1 MGGCATKPKELKNEA
16 PPPEPAPAK
25 EEAGGTV
32 SETKEVVVAEEV
44 KTVEGDTVF
53 CKHKEIVD
61 DDDSLDDH
69 PNKRRSLSNLFKEL
83 ELWNVRDVAR
93 ICVFLNELQGFVEWG
108 CFNEG
113 KDSTESD
120 PAKQDEPLVNL
131 KPTDIPETKPHESG
145 KTETPVEQMPR
156 ELVVEVPV
164 GAKAEKA
171 VEVAPT
177 TGTLAEK
184 AIESPAVLEMKKPEE
199 KKIVEVKPDAE
210 TQNPETPMEKIVVEE
225 KPATV
230 TEKPEITKEKETKAD
245 N

>member
-69 PNKRRSLSNLFKEL
+69 PNKRRSLSNLFKE
-83 ELWNVRDVAR
+83 
-93 ICVFLNELQGFVEWG
+93 
-108 CFNEG
+108 NEG
-113 KDSTESD
+113 KDSTEPD
-120 PAKQDEPLVNL
+120 PAKQDEPSVNL

-184 AIESPAVLEMKKPEE
+184 TIESPEVLEMKKPEE
-199 KKIVEVKPDAE
+199 HKIVKVKPDAE
-210 TQNPETPMEKIVVEE
+210 TQNPETLMEKIVVEE

-230 TEKPEITKEKETKAD
+230 TEKPEITEGKETKAD

>member
-69 PNKRRSLSNLFKEL
+69 PNKRRSLSNLFKE
-83 ELWNVRDVAR
+83 
-93 ICVFLNELQGFVEWG
+93 
-108 CFNEG
+108 NEG

-120 PAKQDEPLVNL
+120 PAKQDEPSVNL

-199 KKIVEVKPDAE
+199 KKIAEVKPDAE
-210 TQNPETPMEKIVVEE
+210 TQNPETTMEKIVVEE

-230 TEKPEITKEKETKAD
+230 TEKPEITEEKETKAD

>member
-16 PPPEPAPAK
+16 SPPEPAPAK

-69 PNKRRSLSNLFKEL
+69 PNKRRSLSNLFKE
-83 ELWNVRDVAR
+83 NK
-93 ICVFLNELQGFVEWG
+93 
-108 CFNEG
+108 G

-184 AIESPAVLEMKKPEE
+184 TIESPAVLEMKKPEE

-210 TQNPETPMEKIVVEE
+210 TQNPETPMEKIVIEE
-225 KPATV
+225 KPATA
-230 TEKPEITKEKETKAD
+230 TEKPEITEGKETKAD

>member
-69 PNKRRSLSNLFKEL
+69 PNKRRSLSNLFKE
-83 ELWNVRDVAR
+83 
-93 ICVFLNELQGFVEWG
+93 
-108 CFNEG
+108 NEG

-120 PAKQDEPLVNL
+120 PAKQDEPSVNL

-210 TQNPETPMEKIVVEE
+210 TQNPETLMEKIVVEE

>member
-32 SETKEVVVAEEV
+32 TETKEVVVSEEV

-69 PNKRRSLSNLFKEL
+69 PNKRRSLSNLFKE
-83 ELWNVRDVAR
+83 
-93 ICVFLNELQGFVEWG
+93 
-108 CFNEG
+108 NEG

-120 PAKQDEPLVNL
+120 PAKQDEPSVNL

-177 TGTLAEK
+177 TGTLAK
-184 AIESPAVLEMKKPEE
+184 KTIESPAVLEMKKPAE

-210 TQNPETPMEKIVVEE
+210 TQNPETLMEKIVVEE

-230 TEKPEITKEKETKAD
+230 TEKPEITEGKETKAD

>member
-69 PNKRRSLSNLFKEL
+69 PNKRRSLSNLFKE
-83 ELWNVRDVAR
+83 
-93 ICVFLNELQGFVEWG
+93 
-108 CFNEG
+108 NEG

-120 PAKQDEPLVNL
+120 PAKQDEPSVNL

-171 VEVAPT
+171 VEVAPN

-225 KPATV
+225 KPATL
-230 TEKPEITKEKETKAD
+230 TEKPEITEEKETRAD

>member
-69 PNKRRSLSNLFKEL
+69 PNKRRSLSNLFKE
-83 ELWNVRDVAR
+83 
-93 ICVFLNELQGFVEWG
+93 
-108 CFNEG
+108 NEG

-120 PAKQDEPLVNL
+120 PAKQDEPSVNL

-184 AIESPAVLEMKKPEE
+184 TIESPAVLEMKKPEE

-230 TEKPEITKEKETKAD
+230 TEKPEITEGKETKAD

>member
-69 PNKRRSLSNLFKEL
+69 PNKRRSLSNLFKE
-83 ELWNVRDVAR
+83 
-93 ICVFLNELQGFVEWG
+93 
-108 CFNEG
+108 NEG

-120 PAKQDEPLVNL
+120 PAKQDEP
-131 KPTDIPETKPHESG
+131 S
-145 KTETPVEQMPR
+145 MPR

>member
-44 KTVEGDTVF
+44 TVEGDTVF

-69 PNKRRSLSNLFKEL
+69 PNKRRSLSNLFKE
-83 ELWNVRDVAR
+83 
-93 ICVFLNELQGFVEWG
+93 
-108 CFNEG
+108 NEG

-120 PAKQDEPLVNL
+120 PAKQDEPSVNL

-177 TGTLAEK
+177 TGTLAK
-184 AIESPAVLEMKKPEE
+184 KTIESPAVLEMKKPEE

-230 TEKPEITKEKETKAD
+230 TEKPEITEGKETKAA

>member
-69 PNKRRSLSNLFKEL
+69 PNKRRSLSNLFKE
-83 ELWNVRDVAR
+83 
-93 ICVFLNELQGFVEWG
+93 
-108 CFNEG
+108 NEG

-120 PAKQDEPLVNL
+120 PAKQDEPSVNL

>member
-25 EEAGGTV
+25 EEASGTV
-32 SETKEVVVAEEV
+32 SETKEVVVSEEV
-44 KTVEGDTVF
+44 KTVEGDAVF

-69 PNKRRSLSNLFKEL
+69 PNKRRSLSNLFKE
-83 ELWNVRDVAR
+83 
-93 ICVFLNELQGFVEWG
+93 
-108 CFNEG
+108 NEG

-120 PAKQDEPLVNL
+120 PAKQDEPSVNL

-156 ELVVEVPV
+156 EFVVEVPV

-184 AIESPAVLEMKKPEE
+184 TIESPEVLEMKKPEE

-230 TEKPEITKEKETKAD
+230 TEKPEITEGKETKAD

>member
-69 PNKRRSLSNLFKEL
+69 PNKRRSLSNLFKE
-83 ELWNVRDVAR
+83 
-93 ICVFLNELQGFVEWG
+93 
-108 CFNEG
+108 NEG

-120 PAKQDEPLVNL
+120 LAKQDEPSVNL

-184 AIESPAVLEMKKPEE
+184 TIESPAVLEMKKPEE

-230 TEKPEITKEKETKAD
+230 TEKPEITEGKETKAD

>member
-69 PNKRRSLSNLFKEL
+69 PNKRRSLSNLFKE
-83 ELWNVRDVAR
+83 
-93 ICVFLNELQGFVEWG
+93 
-108 CFNEG
+108 NEG

-120 PAKQDEPLVNL
+120 PAKQDEPSVNL

-156 ELVVEVPV
+156 ELVAEVPV

-184 AIESPAVLEMKKPEE
+184 TIESPAVLEMKKPEE

-230 TEKPEITKEKETKAD
+230 TEKPEITEGKETKAD

>member
-69 PNKRRSLSNLFKEL
+69 PNKRRSLSNLFKE
-83 ELWNVRDVAR
+83 
-93 ICVFLNELQGFVEWG
+93 
-108 CFNEG
+108 NEG

-120 PAKQDEPLVNL
+120 PAKQDEPSVNL

-184 AIESPAVLEMKKPEE
+184 TIESPEVLEMKKPEE

-210 TQNPETPMEKIVVEE
+210 TQNPETLMEKIVVEE
-225 KPATV
+225 KPTTV
-230 TEKPEITKEKETKAD
+230 TEKPEITEGKETKAD